1 MNGQQNEDHEASE
14 RTSRHVEGLIKATF
28 ENLPADSKVLI
39 ALFVALN
46 SASSLTT
53 RFDLADQLWEIVRFG
68 DGSPLVGQS
77 EEVNWLK
84 GLCDGILL
92 MADYT

>member
-1 MNGQQNEDHEASE
+1 MNGQPNKDHEVSGH
-14 RTSRHVEGLIKATF
+14 TSRHVEGFVKGIF

-46 SASSLTT
+46 SAASLTT
-53 RFDLADQLWEIVRFG
+53 RFDLPDQLWEIVRFG

>member
-1 MNGQQNEDHEASE
+1 MNGPQNREQKASE
-14 RTSRHVEGLIKATF
+14 QTSCDVERFLKATF
-28 ENLPADSKVLI
+28 ENLPVDSKVLI

-53 RFDLADQLWEIVRFG
+53 RFDLPDQLWGTVRFG
-68 DGSPLVGQS
+68 NGGPLVGQP

-84 GLCDGILL
+84 GVCDGILL
-92 MADYT
+92 MSDHI